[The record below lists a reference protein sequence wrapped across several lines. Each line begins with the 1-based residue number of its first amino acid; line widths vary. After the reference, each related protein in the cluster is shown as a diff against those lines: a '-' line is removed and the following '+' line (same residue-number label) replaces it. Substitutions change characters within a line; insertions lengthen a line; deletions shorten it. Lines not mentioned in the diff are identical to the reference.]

1 MTRYEIQE
9 LAREIARQALQ
20 TTAAHSA
27 AKVPTSGVEELPCPD
42 WTPPAGGIAGLIDHT
57 LLKPDAS
64 EQDVTRLCDEAR
76 RHKVAAACVHP
87 DKVAIAAR
95 ELRGSGVA
103 VCTVIGF
110 PHGANVTPVKLIES
124 EQALKLGATELDM
137 VVNVGALKEGRLD
150 FVHNEIRSITD
161 LAHQAGAQVKVIL
174 EMALLD
180 AKAKVNGC
188 VVAKLAGA
196 DFVKTSTGFGPSGAD
211 PADVAL
217 MHKVVGGEMGIKAA
231 GGIRTYSRFRD
242 MMRSGATRIGAGAGL
257 AILEE
262 FRTSPDAR

>member
-1 MTRYEIQE
+1 VTRHEIQE

-20 TTAAHSA
+20 PTAPSA
-27 AKVPTSGVEELPCPD
+27 APSSIPGVEQLPCPD
-42 WTPPAGGIAGLIDHT
+42 WSPPPGGIAGLIDHT

-64 EQDVTRLCDEAR
+64 ERDVARLCDEAR
-76 RHKVAAACVHP
+76 RHEVAAACVHP
-87 DKVAIAAR
+87 NKVAIAER

-137 VVNVGALKEGRLD
+137 VVNIGALKEGRLD
-150 FVHNEIRSITD
+150 FVHNEIRSIAD

-180 AKAKVNGC
+180 DKAKVNGC

-217 MHKVVGGEMGIKAA
+217 MHRVVGGEMGIKAA

-242 MMRSGATRIGAGAGL
+242 MMRAGATRIGAGACL

-262 FRTSPDAR
+262 FRTSSDAR